1 MSQNQAGI
9 VHLED
14 QLTEQEDGM
23 LTKPGKT
30 TFWMKI
36 ELPFSVVVVDLSGPC
51 LGILT
56 SARHAITGKLLMLIS
71 DKNKREFLVDNLRKM
86 GFYDAIYIFNRACRE
101 TLVLVNESTSGRW
114 CTFIW
119 PQKKRGHNEGLRV
132 LHTPPLISFDHRKQS
147 IVHPCVTLLISDLN
161 QLGLY
166 SYTTQVTRFSTQ

>member
-1 MSQNQAGI
+1 MPRNVKVLFVFPLHNYCVICDLFPPSLSLPLMPQNQAGI

-23 LTKPGKT
+23 LTKQGET

-36 ELPFSVVVVDLSGPC
+36 KLPFSVVGVDLSGPC

-71 DKNKREFLVDNLRKM
+71 DKNKREFLVDNSRKM
-86 GFYDAIYIFNRACRE
+86 GFYDAFCIIKD
-101 TLVLVNESTSGRW
+101 SSGSLEDR

-119 PQKKRGHNEGLRV
+119 PHKKERTQQR
-132 LHTPPLISFDHRKQS
+132 PPTASYVTFDFIWS
-147 IVHPCVTLLISDLN
+147 
-161 QLGLY
+161 
-166 SYTTQVTRFSTQ
+166 